1 MLRSRLFFDAANL
14 GRRIA
19 SPIDYILGAVRALEM
34 LDPAPST
41 PVLADWCGRLGQDLF
56 YPPNV
61 GGWPGGRNWIT
72 TRSALGRANFA
83 AALVGVDSV
92 GLGTSFDPIA
102 LAARHG
108 QGRNPSFFAQTAAR
122 CRWPRGPA
130 RCAGTGPAC
139 PRPTAGFTRGPADLS
154 SPLILPGD
162 EIMIT
167 RRDFLARGLRNSTL
181 IALAPTLPGFLART
195 AHAAGPEKD
204 GRILVVVQ
212 LDGGNDGI
220 NTVVPFKDEGYA
232 RYRKAIRLPEKRLI
246 KVSGEVGLHPAM
258 GDAGKL
264 LESGRLAIV
273 PGVGYPNPSRSH
285 FRSMAIWQS
294 ARLDERDHT
303 GLGWVGRGLDEGP
316 TTRDGAPAAL
326 LIGSDDPPPAI
337 RGRRSVSAAL
347 DRLDDYALSDKD
359 AEAKPIGSATA
370 GDDLGQ
376 FLRRSL
382 LDAYTT
388 ADRLAAVAGGQGRP
402 RVLSRVRTGPAARPH
417 GAVDQGRVGHA
428 RLLSR
433 AGRLRHPRPA
443 APAPR
448 PVAGGALGVAQG
460 VSRRP
465 GGVTAGRPRRSC
477 WSSASSAAASPR
489 TVRWGPTTAPPG
501 RCSWPARASG
511 RGCTGPTRAS
521 RTWPTAT

>member
-1 MLRSRLFFDAANL
+1 
-14 GRRIA
+14 
-19 SPIDYILGAVRALEM
+19 
-34 LDPAPST
+34 
-41 PVLADWCGRLGQDLF
+41 
-56 YPPNV
+56 
-61 GGWPGGRNWIT
+61 
-72 TRSALGRANFA
+72 
-83 AALVGVDSV
+83 
-92 GLGTSFDPIA
+92 
-102 LAARHG
+102 
-108 QGRNPSFFAQTAAR
+108 
-122 CRWPRGPA
+122 
-130 RCAGTGPAC
+130 
-139 PRPTAGFTRGPADLS
+139 
-154 SPLILPGD
+154 
-162 EIMIT
+162 MIT
-167 RRDFLARGLRNSTL
+167 RRDLLARGLRNSTL

-232 RYRKAIRLPEKRLI
+232 KYRDAIRLPEKRLI

-326 LIGSDDPPPAI
+326 LIGCEDPPPAI

-347 DRLDDYALSDKD
+347 DRLDDYALSDT
-359 AEAKPIGSATA
+359 EAKANPNGSSTA
-370 GDDLGQ
+370 GDELGQ

-388 ADRLAAVAGGQGRP
+388 ADRLAAVAGGDGGHASYPESELARRLGLTARLIKAGLGTRVYYLEQGGYDTHGQQLPRHAQLLEELSGSLRAFLDDLAASRLAD
-402 RVLSRVRTGPAARPH
+402 RVLVLIFSEFGRRVAENGSMGTDHGTAGPVLLAGPCVQPGLAGTYPRLTDLAD
-417 GAVDQGRVGHA
+417 GDLKMAVDFRRVYATVLEGWLGLRSKDA
-428 RLLSR
+428 L
-433 AGRLRHPRPA
+433 AGAFESLP
-443 APAPR
+443 
-448 PVAGGALGVAQG
+448 LF
-460 VSRRP
+460 
-465 GGVTAGRPRRSC
+465 RS
-477 WSSASSAAASPR
+477 
-489 TVRWGPTTAPPG
+489 
-501 RCSWPARASG
+501 
-511 RGCTGPTRAS
+511 
-521 RTWPTAT
+521 